1 MITQGSRDYRRATA
15 ALALS
20 SFLVFCNLYAPQP
33 MLPLLA
39 AQFGASASEV
49 NGIFAGASLGL
60 SLSLLPW
67 AIAADALGRRRIMLC
82 SLGLSLGTALALLLA
97 QSLSSWIV
105 LRVIQG
111 IGLAGFPAVAVA
123 YMAEEFE
130 SKAFMRAVGSYVAA
144 NSVGGIAGRLIGG
157 GMSQWFGIEATVW
170 TLALLTA
177 AGVSLVAVLLPKPQH
192 FRAQALRPRALFG
205 TLLRHLR
212 NPYLWPVF
220 LISMLAFGI
229 FINLFSVLTFRL
241 HGAPWHLPAS
251 ALSLLFLC
259 YLSGTVSASLA
270 GHWSLRY
277 SVPAGM
283 ALGVGC
289 LLGGTL
295 LTLSL
300 QLWVII
306 AGLLINSIGF
316 FLLHSLASAWVG
328 KHAGEGRAMAS
339 ALYLMFYYFGS
350 AAGGFYLLYW
360 WGSGNWPAVVAAAV
374 AALLLIPG
382 LLYALRRR
390 NLPSD
395 LDSSRQHC

>member
-1 MITQGSRDYRRATA
+1 
-15 ALALS
+15 
-20 SFLVFCNLYAPQP
+20 
-33 MLPLLA
+33 
-39 AQFGASASEV
+39 
-49 NGIFAGASLGL
+49 
-60 SLSLLPW
+60 
-67 AIAADALGRRRIMLC
+67 
-82 SLGLSLGTALALLLA
+82 
-97 QSLSSWIV
+97 
-105 LRVIQG
+105 
-111 IGLAGFPAVAVA
+111 
-123 YMAEEFE
+123 
-130 SKAFMRAVGSYVAA
+130 
-144 NSVGGIAGRLIGG
+144 
-157 GMSQWFGIEATVW
+157 
-170 TLALLTA
+170 
-177 AGVSLVAVLLPKPQH
+177 
-192 FRAQALRPRALFG
+192 
-205 TLLRHLR
+205 
-212 NPYLWPVF
+212 
-220 LISMLAFGI
+220 
-229 FINLFSVLTFRL
+229 
-241 HGAPWHLPAS
+241 
-251 ALSLLFLC
+251 
-259 YLSGTVSASLA
+259 LA
-270 GHWSLRY
+270 GHWSVRY
-277 SVPAGM
+277 SVPTGM